1 MQHEKSTC
9 AFRFASFCHPQAVP
23 TGRRCFLYTEKARR
37 VVELHGKSAIIS
49 ALFFSS
55 ESVMQYP
62 INEMFQTLQ
71 GEGFYTGV
79 PAIFIRLQGC
89 PVGCSWC
96 DTKHT
101 WEKLA
106 DRETALGD
114 ILVKTVETDA
124 WGHADAALL
133 IETIQRQGWTA
144 RHVVI
149 TGGEP
154 SIYDLRPLTTAL
166 EAQGF
171 QCQIETSGTHEVH
184 CSEKTWVTVSPK
196 VNMRGGYDVLA
207 QALQRADEIK
217 HPVARERDVEALDQL
232 LATLS
237 DSKARIIAL
246 QPISRKDAA
255 TKLCIETC
263 IARNWRLSMQTHKY
277 LNIA

>member
-1 MQHEKSTC
+1 
-9 AFRFASFCHPQAVP
+9 
-23 TGRRCFLYTEKARR
+23 
-37 VVELHGKSAIIS
+37 
-49 ALFFSS
+49 
-55 ESVMQYP
+55 MQYP

-101 WEKLA
+101 WDKLA
-106 DRETALGD
+106 NRETSLGD
-114 ILVKTVETDA
+114 ILVKTVESDA
-124 WGHADAALL
+124 WGNADAAALMD
-133 IETIQRQGWTA
+133 TIRQQRWTA

-154 SIYDLRPLTTAL
+154 SIYDLTPLTTAL
-166 EAQGF
+166 EAAGF
-171 QCQIETSGTHEVH
+171 SCQIETSGTHEVR
-184 CSEKTWVTVSPK
+184 CSARTWVTVSPK

-207 QALQRADEIK
+207 QALKRADEIK
-217 HPVARERDVEALDQL
+217 HPVARQRDIEALDAL
-232 LATLS
+232 LATL
-237 DSKARIIAL
+237 DDDAARIIAL
-246 QPISRKDAA
+246 QPISQKDDA